1 MTATRRQPKGTL
13 KTITLGGLLDFKFP
27 VREHLV
33 APWLRQGESAML
45 WADSGQGKTMLA
57 LSLALAVA
65 GGGGLLGWKSA
76 TPRAVL
82 FVDGEMH
89 VGDLQE
95 RLALLA
101 GAVTGCDLEA
111 ARRNLTVLSRQH
123 QGGDV
128 TFPDLAKEEG
138 RDRILLEARK
148 ANAELLIL
156 DNFSTLAEISDENEA
171 SAMSPVLAFLLRL
184 KQDGRA
190 CILVHHSN
198 KSGEAFRGSSKLAAT
213 FEVIIGLKRTDGSRA
228 ANGTNFTLEWT
239 KYRGQPTAAT
249 RAFEATFTTL
259 DGGPKWTSRAAL
271 GEEISVL
278 LEAVES
284 CRYGSQDEMAE
295 ALGWHKTKV
304 SKLKAKAIT
313 AGKVTREHWEMC
325 LEAGLDGAEGA
336 LGRDF

>member
-1 MTATRRQPKGTL
+1 MTSTRRKPTAAL
-13 KTITLGGLLDFKFP
+13 KTITLGSLLDFKLAT
-27 VREHLV
+27 RDHLV
-33 APWLRQGESAML
+33 APWLRQCESAML

-65 GGGGLLGWKSA
+65 GGGELLGWSA
-76 TPRAVL
+76 TTPRKVL
-82 FVDGEMH
+82 YVDGEMH
-89 VGDLQE
+89 IGDLQE

-123 QGGDV
+123 QHGDV

-138 RDRILLEARK
+138 RNCILQEARRVS
-148 ANAELLIL
+148 AELVIL
-156 DNFSTLAEISDENEA
+156 DNFSTLAEVSDENEA

-184 KQDGRA
+184 KQDERA

-228 ANGTNFTLEWT
+228 TSGTNFTLEWT

-249 RAFEATFTTL
+249 RAFEASFTST
-259 DGGPKWTSRAAL
+259 DGPPRWTCRAAL
-271 GEEISVL
+271 SEEISVL

-284 CRYGSQDEMAE
+284 CAYGSQNAVAE
-295 ALGWHKTKV
+295 ALAWDKTKV
-304 SKLKAKAIT
+304 SKVKNKAMA
-313 AGKVTREHWEMC
+313 AGKITRERWEMC
-325 LEAGLDGAEGA
+325 LAASAEGA
-336 LGRDF
+336 GEGVAQDF